1 MFSLLKFILTEL
13 VHTIHMNAN
22 LMGIHRVYF
31 CGNFANH
38 EVTRRHITS
47 SFVLRNIFEMN
58 TVRQQYCHSM
68 IEVIS
73 FCDYRI

>member
-1 MFSLLKFILTEL
+1 MFSLLKFILIEL

-47 SFVLRNIFEMN
+47 GFVLRNIFEMN
-58 TVRQQYCHSM
+58 TVRQFCHAV
-68 IEVIS
+68 EVS
-73 FCDYRI
+73 CNT